1 MRIKRKTLVGR
12 IDDKGNL
19 IAPLQLLGD
28 FCNLNKGRSVIIR
41 IEVQPQ
47 EASEKLR
54 NYVFGYVVPEMQR
67 ILHDNGED
75 YTREQTF
82 NYLKSLCPVFLD
94 EEYLGDGKWKQRK
107 KEW

>member
-1 MRIKRKTLVGR
+1 MRIKKKTLVGR

-19 IAPLQLLGD
+19 IAPFQLLGD

-41 IEVQPQ
+41 IEIQPQ

-67 ILHDNGED
+67 ILHENGED

-82 NYLKSLCPVFLD
+82 NYLPNEPFALKIEPIMQLIFRLKIAVV
-94 EEYLGDGKWKQRK
+94 
-107 KEW
+107 